1 MNKQMT
7 GGGHGEP
14 SKIDRSIIIVAASP
28 RQTKAVG
35 SASLGDVAARGSLL
49 DYFYYVVLVP
59 RSRHV
64 IRPRK
69 K

>member
-49 DYFYYVVLVP
+49 DYMYLL
-59 RSRHV
+59 RSTY
-64 IRPRK
+64 
-69 K
+69 

>member
-35 SASLGDVAARGSLL
+35 SASLGWRCGGSRLA
-49 DYFYYVVLVP
+49 
-59 RSRHV
+59 S
-64 IRPRK
+64 
-69 K
+69 